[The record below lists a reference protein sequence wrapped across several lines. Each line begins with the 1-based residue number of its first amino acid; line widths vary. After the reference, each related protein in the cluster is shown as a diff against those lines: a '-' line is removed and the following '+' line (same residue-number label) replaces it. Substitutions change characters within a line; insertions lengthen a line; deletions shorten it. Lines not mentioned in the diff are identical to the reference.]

1 VADLLPLGPDELLT
15 TTRAVRRRLDLSRP
29 VPRELV
35 EDCIE
40 VAIQAPTGSNL
51 QGWQWVV
58 VDEPEKRRGLAD
70 LYGPSFDAYAR
81 SGGGGG
87 GVRYEREDPRAQ
99 RGASVAK
106 SAVYLRQHLHEVPVL
121 VVPCIEGR
129 PPTDGGA
136 LAQAGLWGSI
146 LPAVWSFMLA
156 ARARGL
162 GTAWTTLHLR
172 SEHEAA
178 RLLGIDDSR
187 YTQAGLIPVAY
198 SVGTDFKPAARVDW
212 RKLVHWNTW

>member
-1 VADLLPLGPDELLT
+1 MSELLPLGPDELLT
-15 TTRAVRRRLDLSRP
+15 TTRAVRRRLDLPRP
-29 VPRELV
+29 VARQLV
-35 EDCIE
+35 EECIR

-58 VDEPEKRRGLAD
+58 VDDPEKRQGLAE
-70 LYGPSFDAYAR
+70 LYGPSFDAYAQT
-81 SGGGGG
+81 GGGGR
-87 GVRYEREDPRAQ
+87 RYEQGDPRAA
-99 RGASVAK
+99 RGGRVAK

-121 VVPCIEGR
+121 LIPCIEGR
-129 PPTDGGA
+129 PPASGDTMS
-136 LAQAGLWGSI
+136 QAGFWGSI

-178 RLLGIDDSR
+178 ELLGIDDTR
-187 YTQAGLIPVAY
+187 YTQAGLIPVAHTI
-198 SVGTDFKPAARVDW
+198 GTDFKPASRLDW
-212 RKLVHWNTW
+212 HELVHWNSW